1 MSMKRRDFLTL
12 SGLALGSILIP
23 SQVARLIRETC
34 VENEKPLLIT
44 PRSPRGI
51 LYAVDDCGSYTFHR
65 GDPYKEPDPPT
76 WEEYLDMNGVQTIDP
91 ESVKEYFRDQVGC
104 EPGEEP
110 EITLTD
116 PIDGYIFEL
125 WLDGDYSM
133 QSSSMALGYHYLQG
147 LPLCPERK
155 KVPGDALGSLSF
167 IEGPHPG
174 SNLTYVQA
182 PDYSTVACLQH
193 RLNELGEGVEIRFY
207 DN

>member
-1 MSMKRRDFLTL
+1 MNRRDFLTL
-12 SGLALGSILIP
+12 SGLALGSVLIP
-23 SQVARLIRETC
+23 SSVARLIWETC
-34 VENEKPLLIT
+34 VENGEPLLIT
-44 PRSPRGI
+44 PRSSRSI
-51 LYAVDDCGSYTFHR
+51 LYAVDDCGSYTFHC
-65 GDPYKEPDPPT
+65 GDPYAEPEPPT
-76 WEEYLDMNGVQTIDP
+76 WDEYLDMNGVQTSDP
-91 ESVKEYFRDQVGC
+91 ESVKEYFRDQSGC

-116 PIDGYIFEL
+116 PIDGYTYEL

-147 LPLCPERK
+147 LPLCPDRK
-155 KVPGDALGSLSF
+155 KSPGDPLGSLSF

-174 SNLTYVQA
+174 SNLTYAQA

-193 RLNELGEGVEIRFY
+193 RLNELDEGVEIKFY